1 MKKKLNNIIEVVSYV
16 VMTVCTW
23 FFSYSAMSEAA
34 LNNYTFEIAENKYLI
49 CLTLMIISAVAF
61 YRNNR
66 EEAAKEIAK
75 SVLISSSMTAFNMLY
90 FKDVNV
96 NEIEIMSNVGVIISQ
111 LLLQI
116 FIFILI
122 SFVAESIKLH
132 GKRFAIAEIIGIIF
146 LIILTA
152 LTRSIVI
159 FVSSMVALI
168 IIDFI
173 VGFKIYSKKKEA

>member
-34 LNNYTFEIAENKYLI
+34 LYNHTFEIVENKYLI

-75 SVLISSSMTAFNMLY
+75 SVLISSSMTTFNMLY
-90 FKDVNV
+90 FKDVNK
-96 NEIEIMSNVGVIISQ
+96 IEIMSNVGVIISQ

-116 FIFILI
+116 FILNII
-122 SFVAESIKLH
+122 SFVAKSIKLH
-132 GKRFAIAEIIGIIF
+132 EKRFAIAEIIGVIF
-146 LIILTA
+146 LIIVTA
-152 LTRSIVI
+152 LTRSTVV
-159 FVSSMVALI
+159 FVSIMVALI
-168 IIDFI
+168 IIDLI
-173 VGFKIYSKKKEA
+173 VGFKIYSNKKEA